1 MTVLLDNDVAL
12 KTCRYGLV
20 SATIAALSDGGAATM
35 LGSARFVLK
44 GRLKRRPG
52 PAHPERS
59 LAELEALLNVVV
71 TLEPTEDETL
81 LAADMQEAAQRLGLP
96 LDGGESQ
103 LLAVVLR
110 RAGALMLTGD
120 KRAIGASE
128 TVLKEIGS
136 VRDAEGRLACL
147 EQMLASLAA
156 QLGHD
161 VARDAICSDGGAD
174 ATLTICYAC
183 HADGCSQAECLAGLE
198 SYQAALRAAAPT
210 LLAPGRDLTEWL
222 TSGRR
227 HKAS

>member
-1 MTVLLDNDVAL
+1 
-12 KTCRYGLV
+12 
-20 SATIAALSDGGAATM
+20 
-35 LGSARFVLK
+35 
-44 GRLKRRPG
+44 
-52 PAHPERS
+52 
-59 LAELEALLNVVV
+59 
-71 TLEPTEDETL
+71 
-81 LAADMQEAAQRLGLP
+81 MQEAAQRLGLP

-103 LLAVVLR
+103 LLAVVLH

-120 KRAIGASE
+120 KRAIGAGE

-147 EQMLASLAA
+147 EQMLASLAT

-161 VARDAICSDGGAD
+161 VARDAICSDAGAD

-210 LLAPGRDLTEWL
+210 LLAPGRDLNEWV
-222 TSGRR
+222 TSGSR
-227 HKAS
+227 HPAS